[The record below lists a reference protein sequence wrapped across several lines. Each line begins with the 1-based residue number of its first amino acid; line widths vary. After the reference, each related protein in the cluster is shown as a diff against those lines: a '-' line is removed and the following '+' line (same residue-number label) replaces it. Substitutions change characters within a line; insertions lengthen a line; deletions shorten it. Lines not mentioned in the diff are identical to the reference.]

1 MKNLYQTL
9 LLLACQ
15 PLRAN
20 QYEQLLGV
28 WQHSCLWQ
36 AHARSFIALHSNPSG
51 QSTLNANGNAGQS
64 AMIVDWE
71 NNESS
76 QEPMDI
82 DEAIEVDNRLLG
94 DLKDQE

>member
-1 MKNLYQTL
+1 M
-9 LLLACQ
+9 ACHHRVRFQ
-15 PLRAN
+15 FNETQVA
-20 QYEQLLGV
+20 
-28 WQHSCLWQ
+28 
-36 AHARSFIALHSNPSG
+36 IALHSNPGG

-94 DLKDQE
+94 ELKDQE